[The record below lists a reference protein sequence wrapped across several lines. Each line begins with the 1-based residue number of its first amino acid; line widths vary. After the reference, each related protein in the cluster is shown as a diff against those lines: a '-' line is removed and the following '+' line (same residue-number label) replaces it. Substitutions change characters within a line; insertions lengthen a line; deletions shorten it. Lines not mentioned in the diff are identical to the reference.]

1 MSTRTARGTRLAGM
15 RADAMARTSALSDD
29 ALRMLLDHYVSVPR
43 EDRDFRYMVGS
54 QAALSVAA
62 KRGI

>member
-1 MSTRTARGTRLAGM
+1 M